1 MVQAMTLKRSLM
13 RAMAAGVM
21 LAMPFAADAQIS
33 IGYTMQGPAQMQVTS
48 WRDIPFR
55 TIVRQRYDFSCG
67 SAALATM
74 LTYSYGLPT
83 SENDAFSAMWSVGDQ
98 KKIVQSGFSLLDM
111 KRYLESRGFDAQGY
125 SITIDDLR
133 QANQPMIVLIETKGF
148 RHFVVVKG
156 VRDKAVLIGDPIRG
170 LLQVPLADF
179 AKEWKGVVLVI
190 VKLPHEQKV
199 TYNTPIEWTKWA
211 TAPLWA
217 LHDRWIGDVT
227 TNLPPIYQ
235 LTPALIVDNAGGIAP

>member
-1 MVQAMTLKRSLM
+1 MVLRRGLL
-13 RAMAAGVM
+13 RAMVAGVM
-21 LAMPFAADAQIS
+21 LAMPFTGASGAHAQIS
-33 IGYTMQGPAQMQVTS
+33 VGYTMQGPAQVQVMS

-83 SENDAFSAMWSVGDQ
+83 TENDAFSVMWSAGDQ

-111 KRYLESRGFDAQGY
+111 KRYLESRGFEAQGY
-125 SITIDDLR
+125 SISMDEMR
-133 QANQPMIVLIETKGF
+133 QANQPMIVLIETRGF

-156 VRDKAVLIGDPIRG
+156 VHDQAVLIGDPIRG
-170 LLQVPLADF
+170 LLQVPIADF

-190 VKLPHEQKV
+190 VKQPKAQNV
-199 TYNTPIEWTKWA
+199 SYNAPIEWTKWA

-235 LTPALIVDNAGGIAP
+235 LTPALVIDNPAGIAP

>member
-1 MVQAMTLKRSLM
+1 MVQGMPLKRGML
-13 RAMAAGVM
+13 RALVAGVM
-21 LAMPFAADAQIS
+21 LATPFAGHAQIA
-33 IGYTMQGPAQMQVTS
+33 IGYTMQGPAHLQVTS

-74 LTYSYGLPT
+74 LTYSYGIPT
-83 SENDAFSAMWSVGDQ
+83 TENDAFSVMWSAGDQ
-98 KKIVQSGFSLLDM
+98 KKIIQSGFSLLDM

-125 SITIDDLR
+125 SIGIDDLR

-156 VRDKAVLIGDPIRG
+156 VHDNAVLIGDPIRG
-170 LLQVPLADF
+170 LLQVPMKDF

-190 VKLPHEQKV
+190 LKLPHKQDV
-199 TYNTPIEWTKWA
+199 SYNAPIEWTRWA